1 MVGFFFEAMKGGQ
14 YLKKV
19 GEVEAIGVWCG
30 RWNGWQLVAETC
42 KSAQDGAGLREMAEA
57 MKGGQYLK
65 KVGEVEVIGVW
76 CGLWNGW

>member
-1 MVGFFFEAMKGGQ
+1 MWCGRWNGWQSVAEMCKSAQDGGGLREMVEAMKGGQ

-42 KSAQDGAGLREMAEA
+42 KSAPDG
-57 MKGGQYLK
+57 
-65 KVGEVEVIGVW
+65 GEVREFF
-76 CGLWNGW
+76 